1 VTVELSIERMSV
13 EDVPE
18 VLEIEHSTFRFPW
31 TKGMFLH
38 ELKIPFSR
46 SCVVRLGD
54 GSRKLAGY
62 VCWWV
67 VGDEAEILNIAVDP
81 SCRRLGIARA
91 LLAHVESDARARG
104 ATAVHLE
111 VERDNTAARRLYE
124 SLGFCESGLRRNY
137 YASGVDALTMS
148 RRLGAEPK

>member
-1 VTVELSIERMSV
+1 VELSIEPMSG

-18 VLEIEHSTFRFPW
+18 VLGIERSVFRYPW

-46 SCVVRLGD
+46 SCVVRLCD
-54 GSRKLAGY
+54 GSHKLAGY
-62 VCWWV
+62 VCWWG
-67 VGDEAEILNIAVDP
+67 VGDEAEILNLAVDP
-81 SCRRLGIARA
+81 TCRRLGIARA
-91 LLAHVESDARARG
+91 LLDRVKSDARARG

-124 SLGFCESGLRRNY
+124 SLGFSESGLRRNY
-137 YASGVDALTMS
+137 YAPGVDALTMT
-148 RRLGAEPK
+148 RRLDAESR

>member
-1 VTVELSIERMSV
+1 MDLSIEPMSV

-18 VLEIEHSTFRFPW
+18 VLDIERSVFPFPW

-38 ELKIPFSR
+38 ELKVPFSR
-46 SCVVRLGD
+46 SCVVRLCD

-81 SCRRLGIARA
+81 SCRRLGIART
-91 LLAHVESDARARG
+91 LVEHVSSDARARA
-104 ATAVHLE
+104 ATALHLE

-124 SLGFCESGLRRNY
+124 SLGFLESGLRRNY
-137 YASGVDALTMS
+137 YAPGVDALIMT
-148 RRLGAEPK
+148 RPLGSDPRV